1 MRWMLENLA
10 YSDFFERVGEEF
22 RVAAGEAAVALVLTE
37 VTDLSRPE
45 SPSPRRKPFSL
56 IFRGPRTPAL
66 PQRIWPLEHA
76 AFGRLEIFLVPIGP
90 DAEGMRY
97 EAVFN

>member
-10 YSDFFERVGEEF
+10 YSDFFGRVGEEF
-22 RVAAGEAAVALVLTE
+22 RVAAGEGAAALVLTE

-56 IFRGPRTPAL
+56 VFRGPFRPQL
-66 PQRIWPLEHA
+66 VQRIWPLEHA